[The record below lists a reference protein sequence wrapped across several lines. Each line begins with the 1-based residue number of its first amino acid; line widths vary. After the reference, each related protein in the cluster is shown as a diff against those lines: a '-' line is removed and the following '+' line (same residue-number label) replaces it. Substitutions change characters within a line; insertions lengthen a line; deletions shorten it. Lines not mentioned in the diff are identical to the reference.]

1 MRSDFSRNIVDK
13 TTTFKE
19 AIIILNELDALI
31 LFIVDNDVLIGTL
44 TDGDLRRGLMK
55 GHTVESPIEDF
66 MNKQFKFLRSSNFL
80 PKDIDEFKR
89 NNIFILPILDSQNRI
104 QQIVDF
110 GKISSI
116 LPIDV
121 IIMAG
126 GKGERLKPLTDNCPK
141 PMLHIGSK
149 PILEHNIDRLIKFGI
164 FQIKISINYLGEQI
178 ERYFENGSAKGIEI
192 EYIKEEKAI
201 GTFGAVSMVKNF
213 KFDHVL
219 ITNSDL
225 LTNINFED
233 FFKHYIDLD
242 ADLAV
247 ASIPYKVSIPYG
259 VLETENNNILS
270 LKEKPTYTFYS
281 NAGIYL
287 VRRKLLEDLIEGN
300 YYNATDF
307 MERLI
312 LAGKKVVTYPLIE
325 YWLDIGKHE
334 DFLKAQEDIK
344 HLKL

>member
-1 MRSDFSRNIVDK
+1 MRSDFSKNIVNK

-19 AIIILNELDALI
+19 AIIILNELEALI

-55 GHTVESPIEDF
+55 GHSVESPIVDF

-89 NNIFILPILDSQNRI
+89 NNIYILPILDSQNRI

-110 GKISSI
+110 SKISSI

-164 FQIKISINYLGEQI
+164 FQIKISINYLGDQI
-178 ERYFENGSAKGIEI
+178 EGYFENGSAKGIEI

-225 LTNINFED
+225 LTNINYED
-233 FFKHYIDLD
+233 FFRHYIDLD

-270 LKEKPTYTFYS
+270 LKEKPTYTYYS

-287 VRRKLLEDLIEGN
+287 VKRKLLDDLIEGN
-300 YYNATDF
+300 HCNATDF

>member
-1 MRSDFSRNIVDK
+1 MKNNLSKNIVHK
-13 TTTFKE
+13 STTFKE
-19 AIIILNELDALI
+19 AISILNELDTLI
-31 LFIVDNDVLIGTL
+31 LFIVDNEVLIGTL

-55 GHTVESPIEDF
+55 GHSTDSPIENF
-66 MNKQFKFLRSSNFL
+66 MNKQFKFLRSSNFEI
-80 PKDIDEFKR
+80 KEIEDFKR

-110 GKISSI
+110 SKISSI

-141 PMLHIGSK
+141 PMLHIGPK

-164 FQIKISINYLGEQI
+164 FHIKISINYLGEQI
-178 ERYFENGSAKGIEI
+178 EAYFENGSSKGIEI
-192 EYIKEEKAI
+192 EYIKEKKAI

-233 FFKHYIDLD
+233 FFKHYIDLN

-287 VRRKLLEDLIEGN
+287 VKRKLLDDLIEGN
-300 YYNATDF
+300 YCNATDF
-307 MERLI
+307 MESLI

-344 HLKL
+344 HLNL